1 MHEPMV
7 SIVIPTFNSAKT
19 IAKALESLRSID
31 YSNYE
36 IIIVDGGS
44 YDGTLEI
51 VRKFGVNKIVVERR
65 RGRGVA
71 YNTGLLKAKGKYVAF
86 LDSDAFVGTPSWI
99 ANAVNVME
107 KDSKVAVVFTKVYAP
122 PDASFLQKAIDT
134 FLCKGFTTANGAV
147 YRKDVVIGVG
157 GFNERMNYM
166 QEDELLY
173 RLLKAGYKYHVNLS
187 DKIFHYHRNSIKAY
201 IRQNIEAGE
210 GSKIYYRLTR
220 DRRAL
225 IDSLT
230 RICSLII
237 SALLLLTATFSPWSL
252 LLLPAGYLFV
262 LVKVI
267 KETHPIY
274 KCSKYVL
281 FSPFLIYL
289 SLIGFTIGYLKE
301 SLKNAHVLHNK

>member
-1 MHEPMV
+1 
-7 SIVIPTFNSAKT
+7 
-19 IAKALESLRSID
+19 
-31 YSNYE
+31 
-36 IIIVDGGS
+36 
-44 YDGTLEI
+44 
-51 VRKFGVNKIVVERR
+51 
-65 RGRGVA
+65 
-71 YNTGLLKAKGKYVAF
+71 YVAF

-99 ANAVNVME
+99 ANAVNIME

-147 YRKDVVIGVG
+147 YRKDIVIGVG
-157 GFNERMNYM
+157 GFNEGMNYM

-173 RLLKAGYKYHVNLS
+173 RLLKAGYKYHVNLN
-187 DKIFHYHRNSIKAY
+187 DKIFHYHRSSIKAY
-201 IRQNIEAGE
+201 IHQNIEAGE

-237 SALLLLTATFSPWSL
+237 SALLLLIATFTPWSL
-252 LLLPAGYLFV
+252 LLLPVGYLSV

-274 KCSKYVL
+274 KRSRYVL

-301 SLKNAHVLHNK
+301 SLKSPCTP